1 MNKFKLDDY
10 KVEPDNKIAKRVI
23 FNNGQSL
30 AFILNIAEGEELP
43 PHTHYESTVLLQVLN
58 GEADVIIDGE
68 TVNVDVDDLVQI
80 DGQEEMRV
88 NNIGQETLELY
99 VTISPNPPDEKYTVD
114 ANL

>member
-1 MNKFKLDDY
+1 MNKFRLDDY
-10 KVEPDNKIAKRVI
+10 KVEPDNKVAKRVI
-23 FNNGQSL
+23 FNDGQSL

-99 VTISPNPPDEKYTVD
+99 VTISPTPPDEKYTVD